1 MSRDSSSR
9 NSSARRRR
17 PCCFG
22 GSCRFCPNR
31 PTRSSF
37 ARSRPVGDIASRALS
52 VHPRFGAETD
62 RVPDLSEHSENIRWH
77 ELLAA
82 EDGSPAGGAPN
93 ARIPR
98 PVSQPASP
106 VARVSWRA
114 RFADPMVAA
123 VVALGITQITA
134 WGTSYY
140 CLGVLAAPIS
150 QDMGWSRGFVFL
162 GFTVALLTM
171 GIVSTAVGRAIDRR
185 GARAVMTLGTVVVSA
200 GLFAL
205 AHVHSAATYLVVWAF
220 LGLGMRLCLYD
231 AAFAALVQVTPSRGR
246 MAISYL
252 TLFGAFA
259 SSVFWLIGHALNE
272 QVGWR
277 QTLVWFALINLAVCL
292 PLHWLG
298 LARRETVDAG
308 GTRTAGAAAS
318 PDGPPLEGRT
328 RSVAIALFAVI
339 MSLNG
344 FVFGVISVQLVPLL
358 EAAGL
363 ATAAAV
369 WVASL
374 KGVAQF
380 GGRVVE
386 ILFGRNLR
394 SITVGRIAV
403 AVLPPSLLLLLA
415 GTGSLPLVVAFTL
428 LMGAS
433 QGVITIVRG
442 AVPLALFGAKGYGAV
457 LGVIAT
463 PVLVVNAASPTVFA
477 WIVDH
482 WGWGPARA
490 SLLASCSAAWLAME
504 LMSRW
509 YERRREIAPN
519 GAREADVEAVRQ

>member
-1 MSRDSSSR
+1 MEVDIQQG
-9 NSSARRRR
+9 ARW
-17 PCCFG
+17 
-22 GSCRFCPNR
+22 
-31 PTRSSF
+31 
-37 ARSRPVGDIASRALS
+37 
-52 VHPRFGAETD
+52 
-62 RVPDLSEHSENIRWH
+62 RVRLT
-77 ELLAA
+77 
-82 EDGSPAGGAPN
+82 
-93 ARIPR
+93 
-98 PVSQPASP
+98 
-106 VARVSWRA
+106 
-114 RFADPMVAA
+114 DPMVSA
-123 VVALGITQITA
+123 VLALGITQITA

-140 CLGVLAAPIS
+140 CLGVLAGPIS
-150 QDMGWSRGFVFL
+150 RDTGWSRGFVFL

-171 GIVSTAVGRAIDRR
+171 GLVSSAVGRAIDRHGGR
-185 GARAVMTLGTVVVSA
+185 TVMTLGTVLVSA

-205 AHVHSAATYLVVWAF
+205 AHVRGEAMYLVVWAF

-231 AAFAALVQVTPSRGR
+231 AAFAALVQVAPSRGR
-246 MAISYL
+246 KAISYL

-259 SSVFWLIGHALNE
+259 SSVFWVVGHALNE

-277 QTLVWFALINLAVCL
+277 QTLVLFALINLAVCL

-298 LARRETVDAG
+298 LARRETAE
-308 GTRTAGAAAS
+308 AAA
-318 PDGPPLEGRT
+318 PTGVAAANVDGPPLEGRA
-328 RSVAIALFAVI
+328 RAVAIVLFALI

-386 ILFGRNLR
+386 IVFARNLR
-394 SITVGRIAV
+394 AITVGRIAV
-403 AVLPPSLLLLLA
+403 GVLPPSLLLLLA
-415 GTGSLPLVVAFTL
+415 GTGSLPLIVAFTL

-442 AVPLALFGAKGYGAV
+442 AVPLVLFGARGYGAV

-463 PVLVVNAASPTVFA
+463 PILVVNAAAPTVFA

-482 WGWGPARA
+482 WGWGPARV
-490 SLLASCSAAWLAME
+490 SLLVGCSAAWLAME

-509 YERRREIAPN
+509 YERRR
-519 GAREADVEAVRQ
+519 AVVAGTDGPRTRSSERRSR